1 MPTVLLIDDE
11 ELIRNVVRAQLESAK
26 LKVTEACDGRE
37 GVAQYRKQRF
47 DLVITDII
55 MPEQEGI
62 ATIREIRSIDPN
74 AKIVAISGG
83 GRRHNFEFLDY
94 TRKLGAMASLQ
105 KPFTRQQLLETVARC
120 LEA

>member
-11 ELIRNVVRAQLESAK
+11 AMIRNVMRAQLESVK
-26 LKVTEACDGRE
+26 LEVTEACDGRE
-37 GVAQYRKQRF
+37 GVARYRKQRF

-55 MPEQEGI
+55 MPDQEGI
-62 ATIREIRSIDPN
+62 ATIRDIRSIDPN
-74 AKIVAISGG
+74 AKIVAMSGG

-94 TRKLGAMASLQ
+94 TQKLGAMASLQ